1 MKKHLRS
8 CRGLTNLATETPSGY
23 PISSALSLQLLEAVR
38 AARAPFLDNERE
50 CSPTALAA
58 ALRRAGYI
66 AQLRST
72 KPREC
77 GKACTRTCLEK
88 LQHTYVLVTGSLDS
102 AITVRR
108 VKYLLQNARFP
119 TALHSVLVYL
129 NSILTFQGRT
139 PFPLRVQHCVHPA
152 TGCAKPW

>member
-1 MKKHLRS
+1 MQGPR
-8 CRGLTNLATETPSGY
+8 NLATEITSGCL
-23 PISSALSLQLLEAVR
+23 ILSALSLQLLEAVR

-58 ALRRAGYI
+58 ALRRGGYI

-77 GKACTRTCLEK
+77 GKACKRTCLEK

-102 AITVRR
+102 AVTVRCLKR
-108 VKYLLQNARFP
+108 LLQNARFP
-119 TALHSVLVYL
+119 TTVHSLSEYL
-129 NSILTFQGRT
+129 NSILTFYGRSLL
-139 PFPLRVQHCVHPA
+139 PLRLQHCIHPG
-152 TGCAKPW
+152 TGVCQTLVL

>member
-1 MKKHLRS
+1 MNKHFRS
-8 CRGLTNLATETPSGY
+8 CRGFTTWHVDTHLGTYL
-23 PISSALSLQLLEAVR
+23 ILSALLLQLLEAVR

-58 ALRRAGYI
+58 ALRRGGYI

-102 AITVRR
+102 AVTVRCF
-108 VKYLLQNARFP
+108 KCLLQDASFP
-119 TALHSVLVYL
+119 PAVLFVKVL
-129 NSILTFQGRT
+129 G
-139 PFPLRVQHCVHPA
+139 
-152 TGCAKPW
+152 